1 MSPNIKC
8 LTPQEEE
15 RFLDILKNRKDA
27 ERAYMLYHLML
38 ITGLRLSEALSLNVE
53 HVGRAKVEL
62 KVKGWTKNKPQ
73 GYGLASDGHSQS
85 QGERSPEQ
93 SEGKKDRFKTVY
105 FPKALQG
112 HLKEYLKV
120 KARRGES
127 LLPRSPLFVSR
138 NSARISPRQVQ
149 RDFKKWVKESGIE
162 SNLSPHSL
170 RHTVGTRLLK
180 EFKNA
185 KLVQRYLG
193 HSDVA
198 TTLRYY
204 VDVFP
209 EDLEEAAEMLAGK

>member
-15 RFLDILKNRKDA
+15 RFLDILKKRKDA

-53 HVGRAKVEL
+53 HAGRTKVEL
-62 KVKGWTKNKPQ
+62 KVKGWTKK
-73 GYGLASDGHSQS
+73 
-85 QGERSPEQ
+85 GE
-93 SEGKKDRFKTVY
+93 KKGRLKTVY

-112 HLKEYLKV
+112 HLKEYLKF
-120 KARRGES
+120 KAKRGES
-127 LLPRSPLFVSR
+127 LLPGAPLFVSR
-138 NSARISPRQVQ
+138 NSARLSPRQVQ

-162 SNLSPHSL
+162 SNLSPHAL

-209 EDLEEAAEMLAGK
+209 EDLEEAAEMLAGERIDGRG

>member
-1 MSPNIKC
+1 MSANIKC

-27 ERAYMLYHLML
+27 ERSYMLYHLML
-38 ITGLRLSEALSLNVE
+38 ITGLRISDALSLNVE
-53 HVGRAKVEL
+53 HAGRAKLEI
-62 KVKGWTKNKPQ
+62 KVKGWTKK
-73 GYGLASDGHSQS
+73 
-85 QGERSPEQ
+85 GET
-93 SEGKKDRFKTVY
+93 KDRFKAVY
-105 FPKALQG
+105 FPKALQR
-112 HLKEYLKV
+112 HLKDYLRV
-120 KARRGES
+120 KAKRGES
-127 LLPRSPLFVSR
+127 LAPEAPLFVSR
-138 NSARISPRQVQ
+138 NNTRISPRQVQ

-193 HSDVA
+193 HSDVT

-209 EDLEEAAEMLAGK
+209 EDLEEAAEVLAER

>member
-1 MSPNIKC
+1 MSANIKC

-53 HVGRAKVEL
+53 HASRAKVEL
-62 KVKGWTKNKPQ
+62 KVKGWTKNRPQ
-73 GYGLASDGHSQS
+73 GHGLASCGQS
-85 QGERSPEQ
+85 QGE
-93 SEGKKDRFKTVY
+93 KKDRFKTVY

-127 LLPRSPLFVSR
+127 LLPEAPLFVSR
-138 NSARISPRQVQ
+138 NRTRISPRQVQ
-149 RDFKKWVKESGIE
+149 RDFKKWIRESGIE
-162 SNLSPHSL
+162 TDLTPHAL

-209 EDLEEAAEMLAGK
+209 EDLEEAAEMLAEK

>member
-1 MSPNIKC
+1 MSTNIKC

-15 RFLDILKNRKDA
+15 RFLGILKNRKDA

-38 ITGLRLSEALSLNVE
+38 ITGLRISEALSLNVE
-53 HVGRAKVEL
+53 HTSRVKVEL
-62 KVKGWTKNKPQ
+62 KVKGWIKK
-73 GYGLASDGHSQS
+73 
-85 QGERSPEQ
+85 GE
-93 SEGKKDRFKTVY
+93 KKDRFKTVY
-105 FPKALQG
+105 FPKVLQG
-112 HLKEYLKV
+112 HLKDYLKV
-120 KARRGES
+120 KAKRGES
-127 LLPRSPLFVSR
+127 LLPEAPLFVSR
-138 NSARISPRQVQ
+138 NSVRISSRQVQ
-149 RDFKKWVKESGIE
+149 RDFKKWTKESGIE
-162 SNLSPHSL
+162 SDLSPHSL

-209 EDLEEAAEMLAGK
+209 EDLEEAAEMLAGR

>member
-1 MSPNIKC
+1 MSLDIKC
-8 LTPQEEE
+8 LTLQEEE
-15 RFLDILKNRKDA
+15 RFLGILRNRKDA

-53 HVGRAKVEL
+53 HAGRAKIEV
-62 KVKGWTKNKPQ
+62 KVKGWTQKGK
-73 GYGLASDGHSQS
+73 
-85 QGERSPEQ
+85 RSPDERPVV
-93 SEGKKDRFKTVY
+93 SKVEPNEGKKDRFKAVY
-105 FPKALQG
+105 FPKVLQK
-112 HLKEYLKV
+112 HLKDYLKI
-120 KARRGES
+120 KARKGES
-127 LLPRSPLFVSR
+127 ILPEAPLFVSR

-162 SNLSPHSL
+162 SNLSPHAL

-209 EDLEEAAEMLAGK
+209 EDLEEAAEALAGK

>member
-8 LTPQEEE
+8 FTPQEEE

-38 ITGLRLSEALSLNVE
+38 ITGLRISEALSLNVE
-53 HVGRAKVEL
+53 HASRAKLEI
-62 KVKGWTKNKPQ
+62 KVKGWTKK
-73 GYGLASDGHSQS
+73 
-85 QGERSPEQ
+85 GET
-93 SEGKKDRFKTVY
+93 KDRFKAVY
-105 FPKALQG
+105 FPKALQK
-112 HLKEYLKV
+112 HLKEYLRV
-120 KARRGES
+120 KAKRGES
-127 LLPRSPLFVSR
+127 LAPEAPLFVSR

-162 SNLSPHSL
+162 TDLTPHAL

-209 EDLEEAAEMLAGK
+209 EDLEEAAEMLAEK

>member
-1 MSPNIKC
+1 MSQEIKC

-15 RFLDILKNRKDA
+15 RFLETLRKRKDA

-38 ITGLRLSEALSLNVE
+38 VTGLRLSEALSLNVE
-53 HVGRAKVEL
+53 HAAKTKVEI
-62 KVKGWTKNKPQ
+62 KVKSWSKE
-73 GYGLASDGHSQS
+73 
-85 QGERSPEQ
+85 GE
-93 SEGKKDRFKTVY
+93 KKERFKAVY
-105 FPKALQG
+105 FPKVLQE
-112 HLKEYLKV
+112 HLRGYLKY
-120 KARRGES
+120 KARQKES
-127 LLPRSPLFVSR
+127 LLPDAALFVSKQGT
-138 NSARISPRQVQ
+138 RISPRQVE
-149 RDFKKWVKESGIE
+149 RDFKKWLKESGIE

-209 EDLEEAAEMLAGK
+209 EDLEEAAEMLAEK

>member
-1 MSPNIKC
+1 MSTNIKC

-15 RFLDILKNRKDA
+15 RFLGILKNRKDA

-38 ITGLRLSEALSLNVE
+38 ITGLRISEALSLNVE
-53 HVGRAKVEL
+53 HAGKTKVEL
-62 KVKGWTKNKPQ
+62 KVKGWIKK
-73 GYGLASDGHSQS
+73 
-85 QGERSPEQ
+85 GE
-93 SEGKKDRFKTVY
+93 KKDRFKTVY
-105 FPKALQG
+105 FPKILQK
-112 HLKEYLKV
+112 HLKDYLKV
-120 KARRGES
+120 KAKKKES
-127 LLPRSPLFVSR
+127 LLPEAPIFVSR

-162 SNLSPHSL
+162 SDLSPHSL
-170 RHTVGTRLLK
+170 RHTGGTRLLK

-209 EDLEEAAEMLAGK
+209 EDLEEAAEMLAER

>member
-1 MSPNIKC
+1 MAPNIKC

-53 HVGRAKVEL
+53 HADRVKVEL
-62 KVKGWTKNKPQ
+62 KVKGWAKKGKNK
-73 GYGLASDGHSQS
+73 
-85 QGERSPEQ
+85 
-93 SEGKKDRFKTVY
+93 DRYKAVY
-105 FPKALQG
+105 FPKALQK
-112 HLKEYLKV
+112 HLKDYLRV
-120 KARRGES
+120 KAKKGES
-127 LLPRSPLFVSR
+127 LAPEAPLFVSR
-138 NSARISPRQVQ
+138 NSAKISPRQVQ
-149 RDFKKWVKESGIE
+149 RDFKKWVKEAGIE
-162 SNLSPHSL
+162 TDLTPHAL

-209 EDLEEAAEMLAGK
+209 EDLEKAAEMLAER

>member
-1 MSPNIKC
+1 MSQEIKC

-53 HVGRAKVEL
+53 HASRAKVEL
-62 KVKGWTKNKPQ
+62 KVKGWTKK
-73 GYGLASDGHSQS
+73 
-85 QGERSPEQ
+85 GE
-93 SEGKKDRFKTVY
+93 KKDRYKSVY
-105 FPKALQG
+105 FPKALQK
-112 HLKEYLKV
+112 HLKDYLRV
-120 KARRGES
+120 KAKKGES
-127 LLPRSPLFVSR
+127 LVPEAPLFVSR
-138 NSARISPRQVQ
+138 NNARISPRQVQ
-149 RDFKKWVKESGIE
+149 RDFKKWVRESGIE
-162 SNLSPHSL
+162 SNLSPHAL

-193 HSDVA
+193 HSDVT

-209 EDLEEAAEMLAGK
+209 EDLEEAAEMLAER

>member
-1 MSPNIKC
+1 MSANIKC

-38 ITGLRLSEALSLNVE
+38 VTGLRISEALSLNVE
-53 HVGRAKVEL
+53 HAGKAKLEV
-62 KVKGWTKNKPQ
+62 KVKGWTKKKERTP
-73 GYGLASDGHSQS
+73 
-85 QGERSPEQ
+85 ERSE
-93 SEGKKDRFKTVY
+93 EKKNRFKTVY
-105 FPKALQG
+105 FPKALQK
-112 HLKEYLKV
+112 HLKDYLRV
-120 KARRGES
+120 KAKRGES
-127 LLPRSPLFVSR
+127 LAPEAPLFVSR
-138 NSARISPRQVQ
+138 NGGRISPRQVQ
-149 RDFKKWVKESGIE
+149 RDFKKWIRESGIE
-162 SNLSPHSL
+162 GDLTPHAL

-209 EDLEEAAEMLAGK
+209 EDLEEAAEVLAGE

>member
-1 MSPNIKC
+1 MNQNIKC

-15 RFLDILKNRKDA
+15 RFLDTLGKRKDA

-53 HVGRAKVEL
+53 HAGRVKVEL
-62 KVKGWTKNKPQ
+62 KVKGWTKTRSQ
-73 GYGLASDGHSQS
+73 GRGLASYDQSHNQS
-85 QGERSPEQ
+85 QGE
-93 SEGKKDRFKTVY
+93 KKERLKTVY

-120 KARRGES
+120 KARIKES
-127 LLPRSPLFVSR
+127 LLPEAPLFVSR

-149 RDFKKWVKESGIE
+149 RDFKKWIRESGIE
-162 SNLSPHSL
+162 TDLTPHAL

-185 KLVQRYLG
+185 KLVQWYLG

-209 EDLEEAAEMLAGK
+209 EDLEEAAEMLAEK

>member
-1 MSPNIKC
+1 MSQDIKC
-8 LTPQEEE
+8 LTPREEE
-15 RFLDILKNRKDA
+15 IFLGTLKNRKDA

-53 HVGRAKVEL
+53 QASRSKVEL
-62 KVKGWTKNKPQ
+62 KVKGWTKK
-73 GYGLASDGHSQS
+73 
-85 QGERSPEQ
+85 GERN
-93 SEGKKDRFKTVY
+93 EGKKDRVKTVY
-105 FPKALQG
+105 FPKTLQK
-112 HLKEYLKV
+112 HLKDYLKIKV
-120 KARRGES
+120 KKGES
-127 LLPRSPLFVSR
+127 LLSESPLFVSR

-149 RDFKKWVKESGIE
+149 RDFKMWVKESGIE
-162 SNLSPHSL
+162 ADLSPHAL

-180 EFKNA
+180 KFKNA

-209 EDLEEAAEMLAGK
+209 EDLEEAAEMLGER

>member
-1 MSPNIKC
+1 MNPNIKC

-15 RFLDILKNRKDA
+15 RFLMTLRNRKDA

-38 ITGLRLSEALSLNVE
+38 VTGLRISEALSLNVE
-53 HVGRAKVEL
+53 DAGKAKLEV
-62 KVKGWTKNKPQ
+62 KVKGWTKK
-73 GYGLASDGHSQS
+73 
-85 QGERSPEQ
+85 ERNPER
-93 SEGKKDRFKTVY
+93 SEGKKNRFKTVY
-105 FPKALQG
+105 FPKALQK
-112 HLKEYLKV
+112 HLKEYLRV
-120 KARRGES
+120 KAKRGES
-127 LLPRSPLFVSR
+127 LAPEAPLFISR
-138 NSARISPRQVQ
+138 NNARISPRQVQ
-149 RDFKKWVKESGIE
+149 RDFKRWVREAGIE
-162 SNLSPHSL
+162 TDLTPHAL

>member
-1 MSPNIKC
+1 MSTNIKC

-15 RFLDILKNRKDA
+15 RFLGILKNRKDA

-38 ITGLRLSEALSLNVE
+38 ITGLRISEALSLNVE
-53 HVGRAKVEL
+53 HAGRAKVEL
-62 KVKGWTKNKPQ
+62 KVKGWIKK
-73 GYGLASDGHSQS
+73 
-85 QGERSPEQ
+85 GE
-93 SEGKKDRFKTVY
+93 KKDRFKTVY
-105 FPKALQG
+105 FPKVLQG
-112 HLKEYLKV
+112 HLKDYLKV
-120 KARRGES
+120 KAKRGES
-127 LLPRSPLFVSR
+127 LLPEAPLFVSR
-138 NSARISPRQVQ
+138 NSVRISSRQVQ
-149 RDFKKWVKESGIE
+149 RDFKKWTKESGIE
-162 SNLSPHSL
+162 SDLSPHSL

-209 EDLEEAAEMLAGK
+209 EDLEEAAEMLAGR

>member
-1 MSPNIKC
+1 MSPDIKC
-8 LTPQEEE
+8 LNPQEEE
-15 RFLDILKNRKDA
+15 RFLVVLKYRKDA

-53 HVGRAKVEL
+53 HAGRVKVEL
-62 KVKGWTKNKPQ
+62 RVKGWTQNRPE
-73 GYGLASDGHSQS
+73 GRSLAASNPTPRVKK
-85 QGERSPEQ
+85 ERL
-93 SEGKKDRFKTVY
+93 KAVY

-120 KARRGES
+120 KARKGES
-127 LLPRSPLFVSR
+127 LLPGAPLFVSR
-138 NSARISPRQVQ
+138 NSARISSRQVQ

-162 SNLSPHSL
+162 SDLSPHAL

-209 EDLEEAAEMLAGK
+209 EDLEEAAEMLAER